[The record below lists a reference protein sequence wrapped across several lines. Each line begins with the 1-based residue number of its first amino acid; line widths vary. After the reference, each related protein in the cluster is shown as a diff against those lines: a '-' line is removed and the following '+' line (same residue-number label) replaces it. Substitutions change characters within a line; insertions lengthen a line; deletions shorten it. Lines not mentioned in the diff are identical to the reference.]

1 MSRLDLFTVA
11 VVVLCVAA
19 IIFLLSRTTNV
30 FKKENPIPPRAEQL
44 YDDLEEED
52 IVDPAD
58 FDDYDDYDDY
68 DTRGANPPESSAEI
82 DYNDNP
88 STTTPTTST
97 PKPTAPAQERYQEA
111 DTYSGKGRGDYLVLA
126 GSFRVRQ
133 NGDIEAARI
142 RKLGYPDAEVVLF
155 NRGAYA
161 TVLVSRFESST
172 EAEQLVKK
180 LKGQKVDAYVHKKRG
195 ATSR

>member
-11 VVVLCVAA
+11 VVVFCVAA

-30 FKKENPIPPRAEQL
+30 FKKENPIPPRAEQF
-44 YDDLEEED
+44 YNDLEEED

-58 FDDYDDYDDY
+58 FDDYDDYDTEETSRADS
-68 DTRGANPPESSAEI
+68 PSEI
-82 DYNDNP
+82 DYSERLTN
-88 STTTPTTST
+88 TTTAQMPSA

-111 DTYSGKGRGDYLVLA
+111 DTYSGKGSGNYLVLA

-161 TVLVSRFESST
+161 TVLVSRFESSN

-180 LKGQKVDAYVHKKRG
+180 LKGQKVEAYVHKKRG